1 MTRTTNNQQHVLRV
15 KQDLLSEKNCVKQ
28 KVPKQKNCPEQQL
41 AIFTNSYPEK
51 QFAKTLLG
59 TKSCKIWRRKAIQ
72 NGKLRKNCPEQQV
85 VKKLSGT
92 RMCKSIV
99 WNDNLQKVIRKK
111 NLKKWHRTTT
121 WKEKIGNN
129 TLQKKCIRNKN
140 LWKKVVL
147 NSNMQKCYLARLFVK
162 ESFQE
167 QQLHQVSYA
176 NSALFSQNKD
186 PEFWVLGGQE
196 VWRRKRRKIFGE
208 EKYFFEDEKKMGGYL
223 EQEITFGGGEE

>member
-1 MTRTTNNQQHVLRV
+1 MY
-15 KQDLLSEKNCVKQ
+15 
-28 KVPKQKNCPEQQL
+28 PEQK
-41 AIFTNSYPEK
+41 F
-51 QFAKTLLG
+51 
-59 TKSCKIWRRKAIQ
+59 
-72 NGKLRKNCPEQQV
+72 V
-85 VKKLSGT
+85 
-92 RMCKSIV
+92 
-99 WNDNLQKVIRKK
+99 
-111 NLKKWHRTTT
+111 
-121 WKEKIGNN
+121 
-129 TLQKKCIRNKN
+129 
-140 LWKKVVL
+140 KKVVL

-196 VWRRKRRKIFGE
+196 EWRRKRRKIFGE